1 MRSARAI
8 AGTTRTR
15 PSRAERTH
23 QHAAAESVRKT
34 VQHLLTEYGT
44 VAVVVYFAI
53 FFAVLFG
60 FWAAIRFG
68 WRASST
74 AASVGTWTAAYV
86 ATKLT
91 QPIRIAAT
99 VALTPAVAKA
109 YERLTRSTTSGAAD
123 TDAP

>member
-1 MRSARAI
+1 M
-8 AGTTRTR
+8 
-15 PSRAERTH
+15 
-23 QHAAAESVRKT
+23 RKT

-44 VAVVVYFAI
+44 VAVVVYFTI

-68 WRASST
+68 WRPSSM
-74 AASVGTWTAAYV
+74 AGSAGAWTAAYI

-99 VALTPAVAKA
+99 VALTPLVAKG
-109 YERLTRSTTSGAAD
+109 YERLRPSRPVKPDGQ
-123 TDAP
+123 